1 MPQPDLTTQL
11 DTSMRIRELK
21 LIRYGKFTDRHLSLP
36 QQARDIHLIVGPNE
50 AGKSTVR
57 SAIGDWLF
65 GIPVRTSL
73 GFLHPM
79 SELRIGGVLE
89 RMASG
94 TAEDQQLAF
103 DRTKATKNTV
113 RSPDDVALADAV
125 LQPWLGGMQLQAFT
139 RMYAL
144 DHSTLVEG
152 GAGILSASDDVGRL
166 LFQSAAGI
174 EGLADVLQKLEAEA
188 DSLWG
193 ARKAGHRVYH
203 QAHEAYE
210 AAGTQFKQAVLKT
223 KDWKSQHDA
232 LLATEQALAD
242 ARQRDRDTRQQLN
255 QLERIRRVRPMLQA
269 LDAAQTQREALGLT
283 DDVPLMPENASTTIR
298 DVAQA
303 MALARVE
310 SQRLEQES
318 SALRTQLEGI
328 HVDQALLSLGADIT
342 DLNERRLQYRS
353 HRTDIVKRT
362 EEIQTHWTRV
372 KELAGG
378 LGWTTDT
385 EDTVRK
391 RLPAATTRNRLVSLL
406 KERGTLNQQLRS
418 AQSALID
425 REQQIEQAQQALERL
440 VAREVHPGLAGT
452 VEKALKLGDH
462 AGAISQLAQ
471 KADAQRASLA
481 TALAGL
487 GKWRAEPD
495 ALAGMLV
502 PDDTVVQGLLDE
514 SRTGIAEAQT
524 LQDAAATKA
533 EELQRLELELQ
544 QFVQDFQPVTREQVD
559 EARRSRDQEWRA
571 IKAAPGELTAKAN
584 AYEKW
589 VGKADGLADTRLDR
603 VQHEAT
609 HRSRGERIE
618 HVRLE
623 LQGQQ
628 TRLQAANGL
637 IEARTRQW
645 QTLAEASGLPQL
657 PLEMAPAWLRQ
668 RRTVLEI
675 GAELGQLDQQHKDL
689 VTSGVELATALWSML
704 GGAAEETEMPTLH
717 DGLQRARKLLAAVDQ
732 AQGQRSALEQQ
743 VADAHNSVPRLQNLV
758 QQAHSAWSEW
768 ETAWQAAVTAAGY
781 ESAATADQIEAEFEA
796 IQEVERLL
804 TLIRSIRSERIEPM
818 QMDLSDLK
826 ASAEALAQRVAP
838 DPVEQD
844 ADVIAQE
851 LFGRLTTAKQSEK
864 TQRELRTRQAQVETE
879 LAEVQQRQATQNARL
894 APLMATAGV
903 DDINALAAAAE
914 QSEQRRAFEAK
925 VSAAQSDLVHGGDGL
940 GLDQLRQEAQGVAP
954 DELMAEIE
962 RLGAQSAQLVEEIA
976 QLSSQHGTQRKAFEA
991 LDGTDAAAK
1000 ADARRQE
1007 AVASMADAAERYLK
1021 LHTAARLLKWSMEK
1035 FRETRQGPMLA
1046 KASATFNTLTLGS
1059 FERLLVDS
1067 ADEKP
1072 RLFGI
1077 RPNGAQVE
1085 VSGMSEGSR
1094 DQLYLALR
1102 LSALE
1107 LQIEQGLNMPLIAD
1121 DLFINFD
1128 DRRTASGLQVLGEL
1142 SRKMQVI
1149 FLTHHDHLVPLA
1161 KEVLGEELNVVTL

>member
-1 MPQPDLTTQL
+1 
-11 DTSMRIRELK
+11 MRIRELK
-21 LIRYGKFTDRHLSLP
+21 LIRYGKFTDRHVSLP
-36 QQARDIHLIVGPNE
+36 QQPRDIHLIVGPNE

-94 TAEDQQLAF
+94 TAGDQQLAF

-113 RSPDDVALADAV
+113 RSPEDAVLQDAV
-125 LQPWLGGMQLQAFT
+125 LQPWLGGMQLQAFA

-193 ARKAGHRVYH
+193 TRKAGHRVYH

-223 KDWKSQHDA
+223 KDWKTQHDA

-242 ARQRDRDTRQQLN
+242 TRQRDRDTRQQLN

-269 LDAAQTQREALGLT
+269 LDAAQTQREALGLN
-283 DDVPLMPENASTTIR
+283 DDVPLLPENASSTIR
-298 DVAQA
+298 DAAQA
-303 MALARVE
+303 MALAQVE

-318 SALRTQLEGI
+318 SALHTQLEGI
-328 HVDQALLSLGADIT
+328 HVDQALLSLAADIT

-353 HRTDIVKRT
+353 HRTDIVKRS

-385 EDTVRK
+385 EDAVRK
-391 RLPAATTRNRLVSLL
+391 RLPAVTTRNRLVSLL

-418 AQSALID
+418 AQSALTD
-425 REQQIEQAQQALERL
+425 REQQMEQAQQALERL

-452 VEKALKLGDH
+452 VEKALRLGDH
-462 AGAISQLAQ
+462 VGAVSQLAQ
-471 KADAQRASLA
+471 KVNAQRASLA

-514 SRTGIAEAQT
+514 SRTGVAEAQA

-559 EARRSRDQEWRA
+559 EARQSRDQEWRA
-571 IKAAPGELTAKAN
+571 IKAAPSELTAKAN
-584 AYEKW
+584 AYEQW
-589 VGKADGLADTRLDR
+589 VNKADGLADTRLDR

-609 HRSRGERIE
+609 HRSRAERIE

-628 TRLQAANGL
+628 TRLQAANDR

-657 PLEMAPAWLRQ
+657 PIEMAPAWLRQ

-689 VTSGVELATALWSML
+689 VTAGVELATALWSML
-704 GGAAEETEMPTLH
+704 GCASEETEIPPLH

-743 VADAHNSVPRLQNLV
+743 VADAQNSVPRLQNLL
-758 QQAHSAWSEW
+758 QQAQSAWSEW
-768 ETAWQAAVTAAGY
+768 ETAWQAAVKAAGY
-781 ESAATADQIEAEFEA
+781 ESAATAGQIEAEFEA

-818 QMDLSDLK
+818 QMDLADLR
-826 ASAEALAQRVAP
+826 ASAEALAQRVAL
-838 DPVEQD
+838 DSVEQD

-851 LFGRLTTAKQSEK
+851 LFARLTTTKQSEK
-864 TQRELRTRQAQVETE
+864 TQRELRTRQAQVEAE

-925 VSAAQSDLVHGGDGL
+925 VDAAQSDLVQGGDGL
-940 GLDQLRQEAQGVAP
+940 PPDQLRQEAQGVAP

-991 LDGTDAAAK
+991 LDGTDAAAR

-1046 KASATFNTLTLGS
+1046 KASATFNALTLGS

-1128 DRRTASGLQVLGEL
+1128 DRRTAAGLQVLGEL

-1161 KEVLGEELNVVTL
+1161 REVLGSELNVVTL

>member
-1 MPQPDLTTQL
+1 
-11 DTSMRIRELK
+11 MRIRELK
-21 LIRYGKFTDRHLSLP
+21 LIRYGKFTDRLLSLP
-36 QQARDIHLIVGPNE
+36 QQAKDIHLIVGPNE

-79 SELRIGGVLE
+79 SELRIGGMLE
-89 RMASG
+89 RLASG
-94 TAEDQQLAF
+94 AAEGQQLAY
-103 DRTKATKNTV
+103 DRTKGNKNTV

-125 LQPWLGGMQLQAFT
+125 LQPWLGGMQLNAFQ

-193 ARKAGHRVYH
+193 TRKAGHRVYH

-223 KDWKSQHDA
+223 KDWKAQHDA

-269 LDAAQTQREALGLT
+269 LDAAQTQREALGLN
-283 DDVPLMPENASTTIR
+283 DDVPLLPENASSTIR
-298 DVAQA
+298 DAAQA
-303 MALARVE
+303 MALAQSD
-310 SQRLEQES
+310 SQRLEQEC

-328 HVDQALLSLGADIT
+328 LVDQTLLTLDADIT

-385 EDTVRK
+385 EDAVRK
-391 RLPAATTRNRLVSLL
+391 RLPAMTTRSRLVSLL

-418 AQSALID
+418 AQSALTD
-425 REQQIEQAQQALERL
+425 REQQMEQAQQALQRL

-462 AGAISQLAQ
+462 TGAVSQLVH
-471 KADAQRASLA
+471 KADAQRTSLA
-481 TALAGL
+481 TALVGL

-514 SRTGIAEAQT
+514 SRTGVAEAQA
-524 LQDAAATKA
+524 LQDALAKKA

-559 EARRSRDQEWRA
+559 EARQSRDQEWRA
-571 IKAAPGELTAKAN
+571 IKAAPSELTAKAN
-584 AYEKW
+584 AYEQW
-589 VGKADGLADTRLDR
+589 VSKADGLADTRLDR

-628 TRLQAANGL
+628 TRLQAANDR

-668 RRTVLEI
+668 RRTILEVS
-675 GAELGQLDQQHKDL
+675 AELGQLDQQHKDL
-689 VTSGVELATALWSML
+689 VTAGVELATALWSML
-704 GGAAEETEMPTLH
+704 GGAAQETEMPTLH

-743 VADAHNSVPRLQNLV
+743 VADAQNSVPRLQNLV
-758 QQAHSAWSEW
+758 QQAQSAWSEW
-768 ETAWQAAVTAAGY
+768 ETAWQAAVKAAGY

-796 IQEVERLL
+796 INEVERLL

-826 ASAEALAQRVAP
+826 ASAEALAQRVAL
-838 DPVEQD
+838 DLVEQD
-844 ADVIAQE
+844 SDVIAQE
-851 LFGRLTTAKQSEK
+851 LFARLTTAKQSEK
-864 TQRELRTRQAQVETE
+864 TQRELRTRQARVEAE
-879 LAEVQQRQATQNARL
+879 LADVQQRQATQNARL

-940 GLDQLRQEAQGVAP
+940 GLEQLRQEAQGVAP

-991 LDGTDAAAK
+991 LDGTDAAAR

-1067 ADEKP
+1067 SDEKP
-1072 RLFGI
+1072 KLFGI
-1077 RPNGAQVE
+1077 RPNGTQVE

-1102 LSALE
+1102 LAALE

-1128 DRRTASGLQVLGEL
+1128 DRRTAAGLQVLGEL

>member
-1 MPQPDLTTQL
+1 
-11 DTSMRIRELK
+11 MRIRELK

-65 GIPVRTSL
+65 GIPARTSL

-89 RMASG
+89 RMATG
-94 TAEDQQLAF
+94 TTAQDQLAY
-103 DRTKATKNTV
+103 DRTKGNKSTV
-113 RSPDDVALADAV
+113 RSPEDAVLPDAV

-152 GAGILSASDDVGRL
+152 GAGILQASDDVGRL

-193 ARKAGHRVYH
+193 TRKAGHRVYH

-223 KDWKSQHDA
+223 KDWKAQHDA
-232 LLATEQALAD
+232 LLATEQALTD
-242 ARQRDRDTRQQLN
+242 ARQRDRDTRLQLN

-269 LDAAQTQREALGLT
+269 LDAAHAQKEALGLA
-283 DDVPLMPENASTTIR
+283 DAVPLLPENAATIIR
-298 DVAQA
+298 ETSQA
-303 MALARVE
+303 MALAQAD
-310 SQRLEQES
+310 SQRLEQEAS
-318 SALRTQLEGI
+318 TLRPQLEDI
-328 HVDQALLSLGADIT
+328 QVDQTLLTLAADIT
-342 DLNERRLQYRS
+342 DLDERRLQYRG
-353 HRTDIVKRT
+353 HRADIFKRT

-372 KELAGG
+372 QELASG
-378 LGWTTDT
+378 LDWTTDT
-385 EDTVRK
+385 EETVRK

-418 AQSALID
+418 AQSALAD
-425 REQQIEQAQQALERL
+425 REQQMEQAQQSLERL
-440 VAREVHPGLAGT
+440 VAREVHPGLAGA

-462 AGAISQLAQ
+462 AGAVSQLAQ
-471 KADAQRASLA
+471 KADAQKAALA
-481 TALAGL
+481 AALAGL
-487 GKWRAEPD
+487 GKWKTDTD

-502 PDDTVVQGLLDE
+502 PDDAVVQGLLDE
-514 SRTGIAEAQT
+514 SRTGSAEAQA
-524 LQDAAATKA
+524 LQDAVTAKT

-544 QFVQDFQPVTREQVD
+544 QFVQDFLPVTWEQVD
-559 EARRSRDQEWRA
+559 EARESRDQEWKA
-571 IKAAPGELTAKAN
+571 IKAAPGELAAKAN
-584 AYEKW
+584 SYEQW
-589 VGKADGLADTRLDR
+589 VTKADVLADTRLDR
-603 VQHEAT
+603 VQHEANY
-609 HRSRGERIE
+609 RSKAERIE
-618 HVRLE
+618 HARLE

-628 TRLQAANGL
+628 ARQQTASDRNA
-637 IEARTRQW
+637 ARTHQW
-645 QTLAEASGLPQL
+645 QTMAEASGLPQL

-668 RRTVLEI
+668 RRTILDI
-675 GAELGQLDQQHKDL
+675 SAELAQIDQQHKNL
-689 VTSGVELATALWSML
+689 VAAGAELAAAIWSML
-704 GGAAEETEMPTLH
+704 GGEAESTETPALH

-743 VADAHNSVPRLQNLV
+743 LADGQTMVPRLQSAV
-758 QQAHSAWSEW
+758 QQARTAWSEW
-768 ETAWQAAVTAAGY
+768 EAAWQAAAA
-781 ESAATADQIEAEFEA
+781 AARYDKDTDPGQVEAESEA
-796 IQEVERLL
+796 IQELERLL
-804 TLIRSIRSERIEPM
+804 TQIRSIRSERIEPM
-818 QMDLSDLK
+818 QMDLEDLK
-826 ASAEALAQRVAP
+826 SSAEALAQRAAP
-838 DPVEQD
+838 DLVGQD
-844 ADVIAQE
+844 AGAIAQE
-851 LFGRLTTAKQSEK
+851 LSTRLVTAKQSEK
-864 TQRELRTRQAQVETE
+864 TQRELKARQARVE
-879 LAEVQQRQATQNARL
+879 AEIADAQQRQDAQRARL
-894 APLMATAGV
+894 APLIATAGIDV
-903 DDINALAAAAE
+903 ADDIQLLAAAAE
-914 QSEQRRAFEAK
+914 QSEQRRALDARISE
-925 VSAAQSDLVHGGDGL
+925 VQSELAHGGDGL
-940 GLDQLRQEAQGVAP
+940 GLDALRQEALGVAP

-962 RLGAQSAQLVEEIA
+962 RLSAQSSQLLEEIA
-976 QLSSQHGTQRKAFEA
+976 QLSGQHGTQRKAFEA
-991 LDGTDAAAK
+991 LDGTDAAAR

-1021 LHTAARLLKWSMEK
+1021 LHTAARLLRWSMEK

-1046 KASATFNTLTLGS
+1046 KASAMFNVLTLGS
-1059 FERLLVDS
+1059 FERLLVD
-1067 ADEKP
+1067 AAGDKP
-1072 RLFGI
+1072 KLFGI

-1085 VSGMSEGSR
+1085 VAGMSEGSR

-1128 DRRTASGLQVLGEL
+1128 DRRTAAGLQVLGEL

-1161 KEVLGEELNVVTL
+1161 REALGSELNVVML